1 MTQPTKTTKK
11 QDKTSVRSQLRTLRY
26 AIQKLSDK
34 NPNEKMNEFKL
45 GFVNQT
51 LEKCNELLG
60 ENKPYDSFTTFD
72 VAMLPT
78 NSDVVVI
85 LDVYGTA
92 MEELKS

>member
-1 MTQPTKTTKK
+1 MTQPTKHTKK
-11 QDKTSVRSQLRTLRY
+11 QDTTSVRSQLRTLRF

-34 NPNEKMNEFKL
+34 SPNEKINEFKL

-60 ENKPYDSFTTFD
+60 ANRPYESFTTFE

-85 LDVYGTA
+85 LDVYEDA
-92 MEELKS
+92 MDQLK

>member
-1 MTQPTKTTKK
+1 MTQVTKQSKK
-11 QDKTSVRSQLRTLRY
+11 KNKASVRSQLRALRL

-60 ENKPYDSFTTFD
+60 ESKPYDTFTIFD
-72 VAMLPT
+72 SVLLPT

-85 LDVYGTA
+85 LDVYETA
-92 MEELKS
+92 MDEL

>member
-1 MTQPTKTTKK
+1 MTQVTKQSKK
-11 QDKTSVRSQLRTLRY
+11 KNKASVRSQLRALRL

-60 ENKPYDSFTTFD
+60 ESKPYDTFAIFD
-72 VAMLPT
+72 SVLLPT

-85 LDVYGTA
+85 LDVYETA
-92 MEELKS
+92 MDEL

>member
-1 MTQPTKTTKK
+1 MTQPTKRTKK
-11 QDKTSVRSQLRTLRY
+11 QDKTRICAQLRALRF

-34 NPNEKMNEFKL
+34 KPDEKINEFKL

-60 ENKPYDSFTTFD
+60 ENKPYESFSTFETT
-72 VAMLPT
+72 ALPT

-85 LDVYGTA
+85 LDVYWVA
-92 MEELKS
+92 VEELK